1 MIYIYICRLRVNLIK
16 KIFFDEESTAERD
29 EDGENHGRE
38 RKSWEMKPKGEK
50 R

>member
-16 KIFFDEESTAERD
+16 KKKFDKESTAERD
-29 EDGENHGRE
+29 ENGENHGRGI
-38 RKSWEMKPKGEK
+38 KSWEMKPKGEK